1 MRTSEI
7 LGQLSALLTPG
18 RSHFEETVGALPGG
32 LTLPGGTR
40 VLSQPPQHERMQI
53 LPLSSTG
60 TIAASTQA
68 SVINNPQQVFRP
80 ERLVT
85 DGSVNFTIQDFKIGT
100 ISQFL
105 ATGSVPSALF
115 APGAFG
121 VRLKGDTAQIS
132 MQVAVVVTNTDG
144 AAAHAFNAAAV
155 GPSVRS

>member
-32 LTLPGGTR
+32 IMLPGGTR
-40 VLSQPPQHERMQI
+40 VVQQSPQHERMQI
-53 LPLSSTG
+53 LPLSSNG

-105 ATGSVPSALF
+105 ATG
-115 APGAFG
+115 
-121 VRLKGDTAQIS
+121 
-132 MQVAVVVTNTDG
+132 
-144 AAAHAFNAAAV
+144 
-155 GPSVRS
+155 